1 MAGIGVSRP
10 AIRDAGAGEKQAAFI
25 GQALER
31 IGAVPGDAGRA
42 AGSGGGAAGLIC
54 VEFFAESR
62 FAGGFLEEARP
73 TADIPIAAP
82 FGEIQPGGRGGVAE
96 PERGAEP
103 GKAVG
108 GFGEGGPDAILS
120 IGREKKRAC
129 QRCAGVSRCRLM
141 SRSVSK
147 MS

>member
-1 MAGIGVSRP
+1 MAGIGGSRP

-73 TADIPIAAP
+73 IAGIPMAAP
-82 FGEIQPGGRGGVAE
+82 FGEIQSGRRGGVAE
-96 PERGAEP
+96 PERGAGP

-108 GFGEGGPDAILS
+108 GFGEGGPDGIARDAPES
-120 IGREKKRAC
+120 RA
-129 QRCAGVSRCRLM
+129 ARLM
-141 SRSVSK
+141 
-147 MS
+147 